1 MLLRLVRYGSLAL
14 ATVISGAAYVE
25 TSAPA
30 AAQGGIVCEFGSSKY
45 RRCCRQ
51 SYGRNPGIGARARA
65 DDIEAC
71 MDRGPSSSQK
81 AASGSR
87 KKQKT
92 PPPDDDD

>member
-1 MLLRLVRYGSLAL
+1 MMLRLVRYGSLAL
-14 ATVISGAAYVE
+14 ATVISGAAFLE
-25 TSAPA
+25 TSGPA
-30 AAQGGIVCEFGSSKY
+30 AAQGGIVCEFGSTKY

-71 MDRGPSSSQK
+71 MDRGPSGQK
-81 AASGSR
+81 AASGK

-92 PPPDDDD
+92 PPTADDE